1 MSKIRAGAVLSFR
14 LVVIAIAAVAAIAC
28 GSRPTVGDQIL
39 AQGKDTAAIGTK
51 WNQANQMIADGQGLG
66 VKGQRQIKDGQKM
79 IVDGQDNIRKGDA
92 MVSKGRAM
100 MAEAE
105 AQYRAAQAHPQKVA
119 IPASH

>member
-1 MSKIRAGAVLSFR
+1 MSKIRAVFVAV
-14 LVVIAIAAVAAIAC
+14 ATMAAIAC
-28 GSRPTVGDQIL
+28 SSKPTIGDQIL

-66 VKGQRQIKDGQKM
+66 VKGRQQIK
-79 IVDGQDNIRKGDA
+79 DGQDNIRKGEA

-105 AQYRAAQAHPQKVA
+105 AQYKAAQAHPQTVS
-119 IPASH
+119 IPAAH